1 MTDRNDV
8 LLKWK
13 SEEATVRARLA
24 APGVASPQD
33 VKASSGIEFL
43 QRIFNG
49 ELPSPPIAETLGFV
63 PIAAEP
69 GRVVFQG
76 TPDRRHYNPLGGVHG
91 GYFCTLLDSALGCA
105 IHSTLPKG
113 VGYTTLEL
121 KVNLILANMQRSG
134 PNALI
139 TKSTIGLMESTVH
152 CGLDVPNPEI
162 LALTLGAPASAVTA
176 AGRFAKPYSATPIIR
191 VPTITQVPMSDSAQA
206 GQPSAQSERNADRV
220 APG

>member
-76 TPDRRHYNPLGGVHG
+76 TPGKRHYNPLGGVHG
-91 GYFCTLLDSALGCA
+91 RLLLHAA
-105 IHSTLPKG
+105 RFR
-113 VGYTTLEL
+113 
-121 KVNLILANMQRSG
+121 ARMR
-134 PNALI
+134 
-139 TKSTIGLMESTVH
+139 
-152 CGLDVPNPEI
+152 NPFD
-162 LALTLGAPASAVTA
+162 ASE
-176 AGRFAKPYSATPIIR
+176 GRWLH
-191 VPTITQVPMSDSAQA
+191 
-206 GQPSAQSERNADRV
+206 
-220 APG
+220 